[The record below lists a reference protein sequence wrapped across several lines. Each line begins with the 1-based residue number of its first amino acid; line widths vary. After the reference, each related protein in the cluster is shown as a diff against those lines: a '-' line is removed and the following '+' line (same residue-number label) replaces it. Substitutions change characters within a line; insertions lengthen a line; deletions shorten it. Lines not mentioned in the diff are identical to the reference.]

1 MGECSTAVVALALF
15 TRAPDLFLGALVM
28 SGALS
33 HIRVLDLTR
42 VLAGPWAAQVLADL
56 GAEVIKIE
64 RPGSGDDTR
73 AWGPPFLKDAEGR
86 DTSEAAYYLTANRN
100 KQSVTVDFTQ
110 PEGQRLVRELA
121 AQCDVVLENFKVG
134 GLAAYGLDYAALKAV
149 NPRLIYCSITG
160 FGQDGPYAKR
170 AGYDFMIQGLGG
182 LMSLTG
188 RPEGEEGAGP
198 MKVGVALTDIL
209 TGLYAT
215 VGVLAALNHREQ
227 TGIGQHVDLALL
239 DVQVACLANQA
250 MNFLTSGVPPRR
262 LGNAHPNIVP
272 YQDFPSADG
281 DFLLAVGND
290 SQFRKFCEV
299 AGQREWADDSRFI
312 SNKARVANR
321 DVLIPLIRQATVFK
335 TTAEWISA
343 LEQAG
348 VPCGPINNLAEVF
361 ADAQVQARGLRIDM
375 PNSLGGTTPQ
385 VASPLRLSATPVE
398 YRNAPPLLGEHTD
411 TVLQRLLQLS
421 AEQIAALRQGGVL

>member
-1 MGECSTAVVALALF
+1 
-15 TRAPDLFLGALVM
+15 M

-110 PEGQRLVRELA
+110 QEGQRLVRELA

-149 NPRLIYCSITG
+149 NPKLIYCSITG

-250 MNFLTSGVPPRR
+250 MNFLTSGLPPRR

-411 TVLQRLLQLS
+411 AVLQRLLQLS
-421 AEQIAALRQGGVL
+421 TEQVAALRQSGVL